1 MTKERKEITG
11 DKITHLA
18 HTIQVRLRDSIQAIQ
33 SVNDDIHVLSINAKI
48 LAAKAG
54 THGRAFAV
62 VADEVRSMAG
72 RTRSITEK
80 LSEGV
85 ERTVGELTDLNEL
98 LGTKMRAERLS
109 QVAGSMIDIVDRNL
123 YERSCDVR
131 WWATEQAVI
140 DLAQE
145 SSPIDSDGGADE
157 EFRRL
162 AARCSKRLATILD
175 SYTVYLDIVLCGTD
189 GTILANGREERFK
202 SAGGSVRDSLWFYGA
217 KATVSGREYAFESVR
232 ENPLV
237 GGMRTLV
244 YSCAVREKGDP
255 DGRITGVLGIL
266 FDWDSLASVVA
277 ARAADMLSAETGG
290 RVDAF
295 LADSEGRVLVRASAG
310 GALAGG
316 ALTGGAL
323 TGGGDKDSAG
333 CAGTGTIPRT
343 AVQAARSRERGILL
357 PETGDCGDFRGIAG
371 FARSQGYET
380 YRTGWCAFITE
391 EKNDRRS

>member
-54 THGRAFAV
+54 TYGRAFAV

-80 LSEGV
+80 LSDGV

-145 SSPIDSDGGADE
+145 SSPIADDGCPED

-162 AARCSKRLATILD
+162 SARCSKRLATILD
-175 SYTVYLDIVLCGTD
+175 SYTVYLDIVLCSDD
-189 GTILANGREERFK
+189 GTILANGRAERFK
-202 SAGGSVRDSLWFYGA
+202 SEGVSVRDCLWFHGA

-232 ENPLV
+232 ENPLA

-295 LADSEGRVLVRASAG
+295 LADAEGRTLVRAFSG
-310 GALAGG
+310 GALSG
-316 ALTGGAL
+316 ASG
-323 TGGGDKDSAG
+323 KDSPG
-333 CAGTGTIPRT
+333 CADKGTIPRT
-343 AVQAARSRERGILL
+343 AVEAARSRERGILL
-357 PETGDCGDFRGIAG
+357 PETGACGDLSGIAG

-380 YRTGWCAFITE
+380 YRTGWYAFITE